1 METIKIAI
9 DVNVNLSESTQA
21 FVKNLF
27 GGHCVC
33 NSAPAAPAPS
43 KPAVEPEPV
52 KPQVT
57 ASTAPTAP
65 TPSKPAVEP
74 APSKPA
80 AEPAPGQP
88 AAPAATS
95 VNIEDVRKA
104 LAEKINDYRSVIKQK
119 LNELGAPSVTKLDPA
134 KYNEMYE
141 FLKAL

>member
-27 GGHCVC
+27 GGHCTC
-33 NSAPAAPAPS
+33 NSAPVVQAPS

-52 KPQVT
+52 KPQ
-57 ASTAPTAP
+57 ATAPTAP
-65 TPSKPAVEP
+65 IVQPAAPAPSKPAVEP
-74 APSKPA
+74 AP
-80 AEPAPGQP
+80 GQP
-88 AAPAATS
+88 AAPVATS

-119 LNELGAPSVTKLDPA
+119 LNELGAPSVTKLDPT

>member
-9 DVNVNLSESTQA
+9 DVNVNLSESTQT

-27 GGHCVC
+27 GRHCVC
-33 NSAPAAPAPS
+33 NSAPVVQAPS

-52 KPQVT
+52 KPQAI
-57 ASTAPTAP
+57 ASTAPTVQPAAP
-65 TPSKPAVEP
+65 APSKPAVEP
-74 APSKPA
+74 AP
-80 AEPAPGQP
+80 GQP
-88 AAPAATS
+88 AAPVATS

-119 LNELGAPSVTKLDPA
+119 LNELGAPSVTKLDPT